1 MPFYSARLHV
11 VCIVDSQEY
20 QLEGKYTCDYQFIL
34 FRANSFEHA
43 FERAL
48 ALGHEQET
56 FYKNEDDKDVRWA
69 LNAVEQ
75 IYELGNEL
83 DGLEVGSLLDVYMP
97 ESPISI
103 SSDLS
108 PESKPPQWG

>member
-11 VCIVDSQEY
+11 VCIVDSKEY

-75 IYELGNEL
+75 IYDNDEVDDDRSNSAYLQVGFSYGGNE
-83 DGLEVGSLLDVYMP
+83 VR
-97 ESPISI
+97 
-103 SSDLS
+103 
-108 PESKPPQWG
+108 